1 MARKAQRRKTTTR
14 PAASTARPRASDGHS
29 SDDHIIDA
37 AMTLAGTNGWRR
49 TGLADIA
56 AEAGISLAE
65 LYGRFRSKGAILD
78 AFVQRIDRATLE
90 GADKVASDDT
100 TSVRDRLFDLIMR
113 RFDALA
119 SHKAAVA
126 ALARDLPAT
135 PLAALCTAGR
145 LCRSMA
151 WMASV
156 AGVPTSGPLG
166 LLRVKGL
173 VAVYLYAMRVWLHD
187 DSEDNAKTMSA
198 LDTALRR
205 AEMFAQ
211 SAPASFPFKRPKA
224 S

>member
-1 MARKAQRRKTTTR
+1 MARKAQRRKAATR
-14 PAASTARPRASDGHS
+14 PADGAARPRGG
-29 SDDHIIDA
+29 DDHIIDA

-56 AEAGISLAE
+56 AEAGLSLAE

-78 AFVQRIDRATLE
+78 AFVQRIDRETLA
-90 GADKVASDDT
+90 GADKIASDDT

-119 SHKAAVA
+119 PHKAAVA
-126 ALARDLPAT
+126 SLARDLPAS
-135 PLAALCTAGR
+135 PMAALCTGGR

-156 AGVPTSGPLG
+156 AGVSTSGPLG
-166 LLRVKGL
+166 LLRIKGL
-173 VAVYLYAMRVWLHD
+173 VAVYLYVMRVWLHD
-187 DSEDNAKTMSA
+187 DSDDHAKTMSA
-198 LDTALRR
+198 LDAALRR

-211 SAPASFPFKRPKA
+211 SVPASFPFKRPRRA
-224 S
+224 SAS